1 MKKGQDIESIAFLKN
16 PLSLENEKNKQ
27 NEKILNRI
35 QSCHEFL
42 SQMAGDLNHGLAS
55 RKVRTRDSGSK
66 LIKNALQCV
75 FQIYCNGHFILL
87 SSGSLNVSYSKC

>member
-1 MKKGQDIESIAFLKN
+1 MGKT
-16 PLSLENEKNKQ
+16 
-27 NEKILNRI
+27 LNRI

-55 RKVRTRDSGSK
+55 RKVRTRDSRSK

-75 FQIYCNGHFILL
+75 FQIYCNGHFIPL
-87 SSGSLNVSYSKC
+87 SSGNLNVLYPQC